1 MKEYFN
7 GPFGKEQRKLFNLKR
22 LKSNPL
28 IIAQIMDL
36 AQRKGWK

>member
-1 MKEYFN
+1 MKENFI
-7 GPFGKEQRKLFNLKR
+7 GSFGKEQRKMFNLKR

-28 IIAQIMDL
+28 IVAQIMDL